1 MKTVVLGLVVF
12 LLIPSVFGL
21 GVSRL
26 LLDTQVEGMDLV
38 TEFSLIVKG
47 DEGDTSFVLSVPP
60 NSRVIFVKDGLGD
73 VNSQISGSE
82 LSLELSPFS
91 DGEQRTI
98 IGEVISESAIAE
110 KGNFNEFLYVF
121 KPSIEG
127 ELPLELTLYLPE
139 GAQLV
144 ENDSIRPK
152 FSVFNESD
160 NSLWW
165 GEDVVEEEIFLA
177 RFVPDTR
184 PRVWVWVLGVVVGIS
199 FVVVAVFQAKKIVL
213 RRKRLK
219 GVKILNEK
227 ERIVLELVIQQEGI
241 TQFELKRKT
250 NLTKSNLSKVL
261 AKLETRALIER
272 KKYGK
277 VNYLYPGEKLKEI

>member
-227 ERIVLELVIQQEGI
+227 ERIVLEL
-241 TQFELKRKT
+241 
-250 NLTKSNLSKVL
+250 
-261 AKLETRALIER
+261 
-272 KKYGK
+272 
-277 VNYLYPGEKLKEI
+277 